1 MPDSTIGGLTN
12 KPTIADTDILVLV
25 EAPYTSDDND
35 KNITGAQLKETVQ
48 DWVAAFV
55 NPGSGVLKSYDDAG
69 NLLTVSADP
78 EYIRDTIAAALQ
90 TGTGVTVTNNDGAD
104 TITLSLTDEDLQD
117 KIAAFLAAG
126 ANVTISYND
135 GANSLTISG
144 AAGTTPDVIEQ
155 LSAVTS
161 PASPWT
167 MPNGT
172 GSRFQQVTT
181 SGALTVNKSTN
192 GFTSGQLEIFLLRL
206 VASGGDIAITWG
218 TGISLGQGVAIT
230 KVTSG
235 TYRDIVLQTRDGGST
250 FYYDGDP
257 RDVRTITLPLS
268 ALITD
273 DQATASPCPF
283 AEFAVPASLNGYSV
297 ISARVDQSTAGTTS
311 ASTYMPRRVRSG
323 TGVDICSA
331 DISVASAAESATG
344 TINSGN
350 AGLQTGDKLRVNI
363 TGLSTTKPKGGELTL
378 EVANG

>member
-12 KPTIADTDILVLV
+12 KSIIADTDILVLV

-35 KNITGAQLKETVQ
+35 KNINGAQLKENVQ

-55 NPGSGVLKSYDDAG
+55 NPGSGVLKNYDDAG
-69 NLLTVSADP
+69 NLLNLSADP

-135 GANSLTISG
+135 GANTLTISG
-144 AAGTTPDVIEQ
+144 AAGATADVIEQ
-155 LSAVTS
+155 LTAVTS

-181 SGALTVNKSTN
+181 SGALTISKSTN
-192 GFTSGQLEIFLLRL
+192 GFTSGQLEVFLLRL
-206 VASGGDIAITWG
+206 VASGGDIAITWD
-218 TGISLGQGVAIT
+218 TGISLGQGVAIS
-230 KVTSG
+230 KVPSG
-235 TYRDIVLQTRDGGST
+235 TYRDIILQTRDGGST

-331 DISVASAAESATG
+331 DISVSSTAESATG